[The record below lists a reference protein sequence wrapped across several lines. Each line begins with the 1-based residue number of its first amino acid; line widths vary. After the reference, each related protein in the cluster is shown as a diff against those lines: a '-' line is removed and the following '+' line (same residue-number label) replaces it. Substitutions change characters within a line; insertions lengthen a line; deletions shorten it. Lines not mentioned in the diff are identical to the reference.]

1 MTSEVAPE
9 PLPESPISDG
19 LRRLILVGAVITT
32 GAGTLS
38 TALLPYLTLKQ
49 PLILL
54 LLSSDGRNLVLVVS
68 QLDLWT
74 ILAVAVP
81 RRALAMSVTYGLGL
95 VYGRKLLAWSEK
107 KAPRITKV
115 MTAFERLFVRF
126 SRPLLLVWP
135 AYMTNLLAGISR
147 MRWWSY
153 FGWMVV
159 GQVAYVLVSYYV
171 GDLLARWV
179 NQLISLVSRYV
190 WESTAV
196 CAVLVGLAQ
205 LFSSLRKRR
214 VAARAAARPALAL
227 EAADVTKAAADTP
240 LSAPPSQTSTAAP

>member
-9 PLPESPISDG
+9 PPQKESHVSAG
-19 LRRLILVGAVITT
+19 LRRLILVGAVVTT

-38 TALLPYLTLKQ
+38 TALLPYLTIKQ

-74 ILAVAVP
+74 VLAVAVP
-81 RRALAMSVTYGLGL
+81 RRALAMTVTYGLGL
-95 VYGRKLLAWSEK
+95 LYGRKLLAWSEK
-107 KAPRITKV
+107 KAPRLAKV
-115 MTAFERLFVRF
+115 LAAFERLFMRF
-126 SRPLLLVWP
+126 SRPLLVVWP
-135 AYMTNLLAGISR
+135 AYMTNALAGISR

-153 FGWMVV
+153 FVWMVI
-159 GQVAYVLVSYYV
+159 GQVAYVLVSYFV

-179 NQLISLVSRYV
+179 NQLIALLSLYL

-196 CAVLVGLAQ
+196 CAILVGVAQ
-205 LFSSLRKRR
+205 LVSLIRKRR
-214 VAARAAARPALAL
+214 LAARAAA
-227 EAADVTKAAADTP
+227 
-240 LSAPPSQTSTAAP
+240 SS